1 MPFSFIP
8 AALGVAFFLLWAFIG
23 AMLLRNGHLAAKQEQ
38 QLEAFVFPLGGRT
51 PRRGAA

>member
-8 AALGVAFFLLWAFIG
+8 AALGVAFFLIWAFIG
-23 AMLLRNGHLAAKQEQ
+23 AMLLRNGHLAAQQEQ
-38 QLEAFVFPLGGRT
+38 QRDQPIMPLGGRS